1 MQYLENI
8 PCWGDPVF
16 PEALTQLDNARET
29 GAERLALMAD
39 HHVGY
44 GVPIGGVVA
53 YRHRISPSGVGYDIA
68 CGNKAVRLDCD
79 ARKVKAK
86 INPLMDEIFKK
97 LSFGMGLNNSEVVEH
112 ELFGD
117 NAWRLPA
124 LKSRRQKAQN
134 QLGTIGG
141 GNHYVDIFVDEL
153 ERIWVGVHF
162 GSRGLGHGIAQYYM
176 DLAAGEGQ
184 VSSGISWLSTEKD
197 SGREYIEAM
206 ELAGKYA
213 YAGRDWVCEKV
224 AKILGGTIVEEVH
237 NHHNFAWRETHG
249 GEEYW
254 VVRKGATPAF
264 PGQLGFVG
272 GSMGDDSVILEGVD
286 SPESREA
293 LYSTVHGA
301 GRVMSRTAA
310 KGKRG
315 EAGRVTKE
323 MMSKWVKDRGVTV
336 RGGDVDEAPHVY
348 KRLHRVLEHHSA
360 TIKVIHTLKPIGV
373 AMAGADVKDPFK
385 D

>member
-117 NAWRLPA
+117 NAWGLPA

-176 DLAAGEGQ
+176 DLAAGDGQ

-237 NHHNFAWRETHG
+237 NHHNFAWRETHV

-286 SPESREA
+286 SPESKEA